1 MKAIIK
7 SKDIPS
13 KPFPKLMISEHGT
26 LVLFESDEV
35 GTIIYP
41 GINNTYKIGDY
52 IDDWVMSLFKD
63 FDGEVTLSND

>member
-13 KPFPKLMISEHGT
+13 KPFPKLMISDKGT
-26 LVLFESDEV
+26 LVLFVSTEV
-35 GTIIYP
+35 GTVIKSDS
-41 GINNTYKIGDY
+41 NYKTGEHL
-52 IDDWVMSLFKD
+52 DDWVMSLFKD